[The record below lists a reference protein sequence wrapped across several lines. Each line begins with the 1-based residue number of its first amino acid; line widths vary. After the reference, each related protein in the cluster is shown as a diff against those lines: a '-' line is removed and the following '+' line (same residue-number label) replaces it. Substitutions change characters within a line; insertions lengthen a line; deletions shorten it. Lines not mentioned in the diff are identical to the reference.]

1 MADTIKIGNLDISA
15 FKVGSSDCKIYIGD
29 TLLYPQS
36 TPPTPVSSCYEVIPQ
51 PISQYAST
59 TYDSVYSFSDTKWY
73 MKNNLSQYEEY
84 GIYDIVE
91 NISSAT
97 TYDGKLAIVGTTE
110 YQYSGGSWSV
120 VGTYEDASVT
130 YTIDDTYPSPYVGQE
145 LATTFKIQYADV
157 EAIGQLNLRIRTADG
172 GRLRIDTHSYE
183 YMGSSYYNGTVTN
196 DGEYYYFA
204 LPSEAPQSIIID
216 SIDYWESTPIHLIV
230 SSKQASVEY
239 SAKTAPSSALTYS
252 SVEEMEAVSCPTV
265 GIGQYCYT
273 NGQVYKYT
281 ANEEWTTVQDSEI
294 MIKSF
299 NSNGEVTIMGC
310 GYNNGEV
317 KRYDVV
323 SGATDIWLG
332 NCITSFNTSI
342 FGTYGLYDSL
352 SALTITT
359 IVPPLYVDGS
369 SSLPKHVT
377 EIKVP
382 CNSVHSY
389 RISEGWNGLSNIITT
404 YEPNCQETINYKAR
418 LYSSNGTLLT
428 EIPRSSAS
436 SGINLTSAETKSY
449 ASTTYRLE
457 LGDCFGRIHNGAF
470 KNFTHIQKVIIPNN
484 VFFWNNESFRGCTSL
499 TAVTLPEN
507 YSSYISNNAFQGCN
521 KLKNI
526 TIPSGTTGIYD
537 SAFSGCTSLQYIKI
551 LRENGIVF
559 LQNTN
564 ALANTNNCPIYVPAN
579 LVNTYKSDNKWKTY
593 ASRIQA
599 IPEPTLQWV
608 SIDSG
613 DTIPKGNI
621 YGIKISSQN
630 AGGDFGNGFEIGTD
644 SDNCAWFG
652 GGKPTRAPQF
662 TAYFYTITNGVSTL
676 ENSWDNGD
684 KEFIFSNYSGAN
696 YYYED
701 GTKTAPYAIQLYM
714 YA

>member
-1 MADTIKIGNLDISA
+1 MADTIKIGDLDISA

-29 TLLYPQS
+29 TLLYPHS
-36 TPPTPVSSCYEVIPQ
+36 TPPTPVSSCYEVIST
-51 PISQYAST
+51 PITSYTST
-59 TYDSVYSFSDTKWY
+59 IYDSVYSFSDAKWY

-84 GIYDIVE
+84 GVYDIVE

-130 YTIDDTYPSPYVGQE
+130 YTIDDTQPSPYVGQE
-145 LATTFKIQYADV
+145 LSTTFKIPYADSL
-157 EAIGQLNLRIRTADG
+157 GKRLNLKIYTADG
-172 GRLRIDTHSYE
+172 GRLDIRTDRYKYI
-183 YMGSSYYNGTVTN
+183 GSQRYNGTVTN

-216 SIDYWESTPIHLIV
+216 NIEYFASTPIHLIV
-230 SSKQASVEY
+230 GSIQASVEY
-239 SAKTAPSSALTYS
+239 AKKVNPSSALTYS
-252 SVEEMEAVSCPTV
+252 SVEEMEAASCPTV
-265 GIGQYCYT
+265 GVGQYCYT
-273 NGQVYKYT
+273 NGQTYKYT
-281 ANEEWTTVQDSEI
+281 SNEEWVTAQDSEI

-299 NSNGEVTIMGC
+299 NSNGEVTIIGC

-317 KRYDVV
+317 KRNDVV

-342 FGTYGLYDSL
+342 FGTYGLYDNL

-389 RISEGWNGLSNIITT
+389 RISEGWNVLSNIITT

-436 SGINLTSAETKSY
+436 SGINLTSAETQSY

-457 LGDCFGRIHNGAF
+457 LGDCFGRIHNSAF

-559 LQNTN
+559 LQDTN
-564 ALANTNNCPIYVPAN
+564 ALANTNNCTIYVPAN
-579 LVNTYKSDNKWKTY
+579 LVNTYKSDNNWKTY

-599 IPEPTLQWV
+599 IPT
-608 SIDSG
+608 
-613 DTIPKGNI
+613 
-621 YGIKISSQN
+621 
-630 AGGDFGNGFEIGTD
+630 
-644 SDNCAWFG
+644 
-652 GGKPTRAPQF
+652 
-662 TAYFYTITNGVSTL
+662 
-676 ENSWDNGD
+676 
-684 KEFIFSNYSGAN
+684 
-696 YYYED
+696 
-701 GTKTAPYAIQLYM
+701 
-714 YA
+714 

>member
-1 MADTIKIGNLDISA
+1 MGIKLGNLDISS
-15 FKVGSSDCKIYIGD
+15 FKVGSSNCKIYLGD

-36 TPPTPVSSCYEVIPQ
+36 TPPTPVSSCYEVISAPMT
-51 PISQYAST
+51 SYTSN
-59 TYDSVYSFSDTKWY
+59 TYDSVYSFSDAKWY

-97 TYDGKLAIVGTTE
+97 TYDGKLAVVGTTE

-130 YTIDDTYPSPYVGQE
+130 YTIDDTSPSPYVGQE
-145 LATTFKIQYADV
+145 LATTFKIPYSDV
-157 EAIGQLNLRIRTADG
+157 EALGNLNLRIRTADG
-172 GRLRIDTHSYE
+172 GILKIRTTSYM
-183 YMGSSYYNGTVTN
+183 YMGSKSYNGTVTN

-204 LPSEAPQSIIID
+204 LPSEAPHSIIID
-216 SIDYWESTPIHLIV
+216 SIDYWYSTPIHLIV

-239 SAKTAPSSALTYS
+239 VEKVNQSSALTYS
-252 SVEEMEAVSCPTV
+252 SVEEMEAVSCPAV
-265 GIGQYCYT
+265 GVGQYCYT

-281 ANEEWTTVQDSEI
+281 ANEEWTTAQDSEI

-299 NSNGEVTIMGC
+299 NSNGEVAIMGC

-317 KRYDVV
+317 KRNDVV

-332 NCITSFNTSI
+332 NCITSFNNGI
-342 FGTYGLYDSL
+342 FGTYGLYDNL

-359 IVPPLYVDGS
+359 IVPPLYVHGN

-389 RISEGWNGLSNIITT
+389 RISNGWNGLSNIITT

-436 SGINLTSAETKSY
+436 SGINLTSAETQSY

-507 YSSYISNNAFQGCN
+507 YSSYISDNAFQGCN

-537 SAFSGCTSLQYIKI
+537 GAFSGCTSLQYIKI
-551 LRENGIVF
+551 LRENEIVF
-559 LQNTN
+559 LRNTN
-564 ALANTNNCPIYVPAN
+564 ALANTNNCPIYVPSN
-579 LVNTYKSDNKWKTY
+579 LVNSYKSANGWSTV
-593 ASRIQA
+593 ASRIKA

-621 YGIKISSQN
+621 YGVKISSQN

-701 GTKTAPYAIQLYM
+701 GTKTAPYAIQLYI